1 MCYFFKNFSYLKEA
15 YVLSFSVFVFIINK
29 KLSKYSPGSSVTGK
43 SSAQVIPGDDPQ
55 HAGMKLDDCL
65 ATGVLFLRNSD
76 QDDPRTASVM

>member
-1 MCYFFKNFSYLKEA
+1 MFSASVCLFSLSLKNYQN
-15 YVLSFSVFVFIINK
+15 VL
-29 KLSKYSPGSSVTGK
+29 LGAAVTGK

-65 ATGVLFLRNSD
+65 ATGVPFLRNSG

>member
-1 MCYFFKNFSYLKEA
+1 MNL
-15 YVLSFSVFVFIINK
+15 VL
-29 KLSKYSPGSSVTGK
+29 LRAAVTGK

-65 ATGVLFLRNSD
+65 ATSVPFLRNSD

>member
-1 MCYFFKNFSYLKEA
+1 MFSASVCLFSLSIKNYQTEPC
-15 YVLSFSVFVFIINK
+15 
-29 KLSKYSPGSSVTGK
+29 SPGSSVTGK

-65 ATGVLFLRNSD
+65 ATGVPFLRNSD

>member
-1 MCYFFKNFSYLKEA
+1 M
-15 YVLSFSVFVFIINK
+15 
-29 KLSKYSPGSSVTGK
+29 TGK

-76 QDDPRTASVM
+76 QDDPEQHQLCNECFSV

>member
-1 MCYFFKNFSYLKEA
+1 MFSASVCLFSLSIKNYQN
-15 YVLSFSVFVFIINK
+15 VL
-29 KLSKYSPGSSVTGK
+29 LGAAVTGK

-65 ATGVLFLRNSD
+65 ATGVPFLRNSD